1 MSGKKHVISKW
12 LETDQYLIELIVD
25 SSDKNAAELLINRYY
40 KYVYKEIYLK
50 TSDRELAMDLTQET
64 FIAML
69 KGLKSFDIKKA
80 SFKTWLTRI
89 AGNKVIDYRRSRQN
103 HESLLT
109 EVLKNYDKPGEE
121 DIENNVIN
129 KAAKEEIMRK
139 LNEED
144 ENTRQ
149 IFVMRA
155 EKGYSFNDIAQQMD
169 MNPST
174 TKNKYYTVIKKLRKG
189 LSDYE

>member
-1 MSGKKHVISKW
+1 MGGKNSVISK
-12 LETDQYLIELIVD
+12 LFETDQYLIGLIVD
-25 SSDKNAAELLINRYY
+25 NNDKNAAEILINKYY
-40 KYVYKEIYLK
+40 KYIYKEIYIK
-50 TSDRELAMDLTQET
+50 TCDRELAMDLTQET

-69 KGLKSFDIKKA
+69 KGIRTFDIKRA
-80 SFKTWLTRI
+80 SFKTWLTKI
-89 AGNKVIDYRRSRQN
+89 ASNKVIDYRRSRQN

-109 EVLKNYDKPGEE
+109 EVLKNYDEPSQGN
-121 DIENNVIN
+121 IENEIVG
-129 KAAKEEIMRK
+129 KAAKEEIMKK
-139 LNEED
+139 LKNED

-155 EKGYSFNDIAQQMD
+155 EKGYSFNEIAQV
-169 MNPST
+169 MNMNTST

>member
-1 MSGKKHVISKW
+1 M
-12 LETDQYLIELIVD
+12 
-25 SSDKNAAELLINRYY
+25 
-40 KYVYKEIYLK
+40 
-50 TSDRELAMDLTQET
+50 
-64 FIAML
+64 
-69 KGLKSFDIKKA
+69 
-80 SFKTWLTRI
+80 
-89 AGNKVIDYRRSRQN
+89 IDYRRSRQN

-121 DIENNVIN
+121 DIEDNVIN

-139 LNEED
+139 LNNED

-155 EKGYSFNDIAQQMD
+155 EKGYSFNDIAQKMD

>member
-12 LETDQYLIELIVD
+12 LETDQYLIELIVETN
-25 SSDKNAAELLINRYY
+25 DKNAAELLINRYY

-69 KGLKSFDIKKA
+69 KGLKGFDIKKA

-109 EVLKNYDKPGEE
+109 EVLINYDKPGEE
-121 DIENNVIN
+121 NIENNVIN

-139 LNEED
+139 LNDED

-155 EKGYSFNDIAQQMD
+155 EEGYSFNDIAQQMD

>member
-1 MSGKKHVISKW
+1 M
-12 LETDQYLIELIVD
+12 
-25 SSDKNAAELLINRYY
+25 
-40 KYVYKEIYLK
+40 
-50 TSDRELAMDLTQET
+50 
-64 FIAML
+64 
-69 KGLKSFDIKKA
+69 
-80 SFKTWLTRI
+80 
-89 AGNKVIDYRRSRQN
+89 
-103 HESLLT
+103 
-109 EVLKNYDKPGEE
+109 
-121 DIENNVIN
+121 IN

-139 LNEED
+139 LNNED